1 MSRIVV
7 LVAALLLAAPPAR
20 ADDPPLAAGNW
31 LLSYMPV
38 ATPERRMA
46 LLKVETKDGKPTA
59 TLVSAGQ
66 RDSVKVDG
74 FRVEGKIASFTL
86 DVGVKLQ
93 FEGVVDAKDPRRV
106 LGSFGDDQR
115 VFFAKLAASEL
126 ETLGRQDMMASVPLP
141 EPMQQAQKLQI
152 SIARLQFK
160 LSKAEEGE
168 EKNELQKKLDEARKE
183 ANEKIPGLLKEV
195 VERDPDAQAAFDAA
209 LDLLRQA
216 DKIKANPKEVAAWAE
231 TAAKFA
237 EPYGP
242 RMRRETAARLA
253 EVVLSQQAFVHI
265 ALLYAEKAAG
275 DTTAPLAAQARALR
289 SLKEAQERTSN
300 PDAAKAT
307 DARLVKVEGQLDA
320 EYLKNVPPFQPTKY
334 GGRKPGAN
342 RVAMLELFTGAQCP
356 PCVAADVAGDALLK
370 AYDSKDLI
378 LVQYHLH
385 IPGPDP
391 LTNPDTLARM
401 DYYSKAFPDDVGGV
415 PTTLFNGKPQGG
427 GGGGMGASEEK
438 FKEYREIIDPILE
451 KKSDVTVAAKAGRR
465 GDVLE
470 LEAVVG
476 GLKDTANDLKLRLLV
491 VEESVH
497 YVGGNGIRF
506 HHHVVRVMP
515 GGAEGVAVKDLK
527 EGKHIARVDLAELR
541 KERTKYLDDFVAKE
555 GPFPNAERPLAFKDL
570 RVVAFVQDDKT
581 HEILQATQVEVEE
594 RK

>member
-1 MSRIVV
+1 MPRILI
-7 LVAALLLAAPPAR
+7 LVAALLLPTPTAC
-20 ADDPPLAAGNW
+20 ADDPHLATGNW

-46 LLKVETKDGKPTA
+46 LLKVDTKDSKSTA

-66 RDSVKVDG
+66 RESVKLDQFRVDG
-74 FRVEGKIASFTL
+74 RNVTFTL
-86 DVGVKLQ
+86 DIGVKLL
-93 FEGVVDAKDPRRV
+93 FEGVVDAKDPKRV
-106 LGSFGDDQR
+106 LGSFGDEQR
-115 VFFAKLAASEL
+115 VFFAHLVASDL
-126 ETLGRQDMMASVPLP
+126 ETLSRQDMIASVPVP
-141 EPMQQAQKLQI
+141 EPMQRAQKLQL
-152 SIARLQFK
+152 SVGRLQFK
-160 LSKAEEGE
+160 LQKAEEGE
-168 EKNELQKKLDEARKE
+168 EKKDLQKELDEARKE

-195 VERDPDAQAAFDAA
+195 IERDPNTQAAFDAA

-216 DKIKANPKEVAAWAE
+216 DKIKANPKEVASWAE
-231 TAAKFA
+231 TASKFA
-237 EPYGP
+237 ESYGA

-253 EVVLSQQAFVHI
+253 EVVLSQQAFVPI
-265 ALLYAEKAAG
+265 ALLYAEKAAA
-275 DTTAPLAAQARALR
+275 DTTAPLAAQARALK
-289 SLKEAQERTSN
+289 SLKEAQERSSN

-307 DARLVKVEGQLDA
+307 QAKLVKVEGLLDA

-334 GGRKPGAN
+334 GGRKPGTN

-370 AYDSKDLI
+370 AYDFKDLV
-378 LVQYHLH
+378 LVQYHVH

-451 KKSDVTVAAKAGRR
+451 QKTDVTVAAKAIRR
-465 GDVLE
+465 DDVLE
-470 LEAVVG
+470 LEAIVG
-476 GLKDTANDLKLRLLV
+476 GLKEIGSDLKLRLLV

-515 GGAEGVAVKDLK
+515 SGAEGVAVKDLK

-555 GPFPNAERPLAFKDL
+555 GPLPNPERPLAFKDL
-570 RVVAFVQDDKT
+570 RVVAFVQDDKI
-581 HEILQATQVEVEE
+581 HEILQATQVQVEE